1 MLSVLSIT
9 LLEEIVAE
17 TALSPYYLFR
27 ARPLSPYVVILS
39 QILYDNHKSFGGIE
53 SPLYLL
59 DLRPPYTNRVI
70 ASMPP
75 RMQQIRCYATTL
87 RIF

>member
-17 TALSPYYLFR
+17 TALSSYCLFR
-27 ARPLSPYVVILS
+27 ARPLSPYVVTLS
-39 QILYDNHKSFGGIE
+39 QILYDNHKSIGGIE
-53 SPLYLL
+53 PPLYLL
-59 DLRPPYTNRVI
+59 DLGPPYLNRVI